1 MRRER
6 RLERNT
12 GGYSR
17 SGACNIRG
25 MDDGAFPATEP
36 DNALPAIA
44 EAIKEVPPAPCDG
57 CVHASRCALESL
69 ACLTFIEYFNSRHG
83 CYNPDALRMP
93 TSAIYNRAFGVGRVC
108 AGNC

>member
-1 MRRER
+1 
-6 RLERNT
+6 
-12 GGYSR
+12 
-17 SGACNIRG
+17 
-25 MDDGAFPATEP
+25 MDDGAFPAETY
-36 DNALPAIA
+36 DDLLPAIA

-93 TSAIYNRAFGVGRVC
+93 TSAIYNRAFGVGRVRR
-108 AGNC
+108 